1 MSNGTAKMK
10 KPVVKVTP
18 SSRFSV
24 NPKMP
29 SIYQSGAPV
38 KHNQSIMNRSVTGSS
53 SRRSVVLQA
62 DSKLLDKGS
71 LQTGKQAIQVFDEQG
86 NDVTPLPL
94 FHPDPN
100 APPPK
105 QSNFFASQD
114 ASMITAPDFLSTI
127 SMYQTGMNTS
137 FAGPFTRSIIGSST
151 VSKSSRST
159 VESMNEEIEEPGTK
173 RVISL
178 SLSDVQIRR
187 EEVKDIVTEDM
198 LDKTVDV
205 YLTETETLWILD
217 MPATMISTDAEE
229 AETVKLRTQAYVELC
244 KNRLGNDLYVDRM
257 MQTLNDAPKC
267 KEVQCEKIIRA
278 EAATM
283 ATIWDMYDTFL
294 AEEASK
300 EDNKTTKVTQP
311 SRILSRPEESKGTDA
326 MSIISSASI
335 SSLSSLGV
343 DAESIISGLTKEEP
357 SDPEL
362 ILKSESFQQNLCV
375 MERII
380 MENIFQPKLADYRQ
394 LHILKDPDCKPPEE
408 DGIEEEPTEVTATT
422 TPTLDRL
429 WSFSCEVT
437 KGHNVSSM
445 AWNKINKDLLAVG
458 YGEFDFRDQKGGLV
472 CCWSLKNPMWPER
485 VYHCESGVTSLDF
498 SIGNPNLLAVG
509 MHNGEIV
516 IFNVQRQ
523 EDTPL
528 IDSSNCFNKHT
539 GPVWQLQWIEQ
550 ERGASGDDKGDS
562 LISVSADGKIAK
574 WYLRKGLDCTD
585 LMKLKRTRGDKSKKP
600 TGEKER
606 KIEALISRQAPGMCF
621 DFHPKDA
628 NIYLVGTEEGH
639 IHKCSCSYNEQFLD
653 TYKAH
658 RSPVYKIAWSPF
670 SPDVFLSCSADW
682 TIRLWQQDL
691 LKPVLNFSSVNRAI
705 YEIMWSPK
713 SPMIFGAVNEERVEI
728 WDLDNSILDPTIVSS
743 ASPGVT
749 LTTILFAESTDCVLI
764 GDSDGQVTVY
774 KMKHLTSGI
783 TTQANALDDLI
794 GSTLASQL

>member
-1 MSNGTAKMK
+1 MQPETMLHQFGLEGLEVIHAKLTNPRDPPPAGIGRTPFHKTLK
-10 KPVVKVTP
+10 KWEPV
-18 SSRFSV
+18 
-24 NPKMP
+24 
-29 SIYQSGAPV
+29 IE
-38 KHNQSIMNRSVTGSS
+38 
-53 SRRSVVLQA
+53 VL
-62 DSKLLDKGS
+62 
-71 LQTGKQAIQVFDEQG
+71 DEQG

-267 KEVQCEKIIRA
+267 KEVQCDKIIRA
-278 EAATM
+278 EA
-283 ATIWDMYDTFL
+283 
-294 AEEASK
+294 
-300 EDNKTTKVTQP
+300 
-311 SRILSRPEESKGTDA
+311 
-326 MSIISSASI
+326 
-335 SSLSSLGV
+335 
-343 DAESIISGLTKEEP
+343 
-357 SDPEL
+357 
-362 ILKSESFQQNLCV
+362 
-375 MERII
+375 
-380 MENIFQPKLADYRQ
+380 
-394 LHILKDPDCKPPEE
+394 DPDCKPPEE
-408 DGIEEEPTEVTATT
+408 DGIEEEPTEVTTTT

-429 WSFSCEVT
+429 WSFSCE
-437 KGHNVSSM
+437 
-445 AWNKINKDLLAVG
+445 DLLAVG

-600 TGEKER
+600 TGEKDR

-621 DFHPKDA
+621 DFHPK
-628 NIYLVGTEEGH
+628 
-639 IHKCSCSYNEQFLD
+639 
-653 TYKAH
+653 
-658 RSPVYKIAWSPF
+658 SPVYKIAWSPF

-774 KMKHLTSGI
+774 KMKNLTSGK
-783 TTQANALDDLI
+783 TTQLRTYDFLKEAQGAPSSVWGTRRRLLSNCRSVISGMGTLQAVAGRAVSLLAQCSVPQAAPFDEWGGGGRTSFILSGRLGVQLPLVCRTEACWGKGGAVRCPPTTPLQLLLLTGRRLDWGRGGGVSLPVHNTALQCPSNDCPIRFRWAADADA
-794 GSTLASQL
+794 ASGDPAVAERRPLRVIRASGGVGVQHCIVLRVAAC